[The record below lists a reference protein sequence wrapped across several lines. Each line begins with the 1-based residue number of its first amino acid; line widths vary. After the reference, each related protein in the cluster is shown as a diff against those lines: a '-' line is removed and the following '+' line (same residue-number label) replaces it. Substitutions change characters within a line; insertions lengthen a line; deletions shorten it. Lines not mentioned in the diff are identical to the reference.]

1 MKRPLGNYGLAWVLL
16 ALFLVSWVM
25 QTWMGWEEFVA
36 EQNEHEQS
44 AQVFGQ
50 DGYIWTWGQATF
62 ENWQSEF
69 LQLFSMVILT
79 AYLIYKGST
88 ESKDGQERL
97 QQSVDRIEQRLDDLA
112 RGRTS
117 DAAVN
122 GALSP

>member
-16 ALFLVSWVM
+16 ALFLASWVM

-36 EQNEHEQS
+36 EQSAHEQS

-69 LQLFSMVILT
+69 LQLLSMAVLT
-79 AYLIYKGST
+79 SFLIFKGSA
-88 ESKDGQERL
+88 ESRDSDDETKETL
-97 QQSVDRIEQRLDDLA
+97 ARIERRLDDLGP
-112 RGRTS
+112 R
-117 DAAVN
+117 
-122 GALSP
+122 